1 MTAHFFTAFFARA
14 AGVPILS
21 FLRYTVNTEQG
32 GSSMKGLASAADR
45 RFMQAALQEAACAA
59 REGEIPVGAVIVL
72 QGRIVARAHNRREQD
87 RDATA
92 HAELL
97 AIREACR
104 RLGRWRL
111 TDACLYV
118 TLEPCPMCAGAIW
131 NARLGRVVYGAPDSA
146 AGACGSLFQIP
157 LHPALHQKM
166 ELVSGVEEEACKK
179 ILQDFL
185 KERR

>member
-1 MTAHFFTAFFARA
+1 
-14 AGVPILS
+14 
-21 FLRYTVNTEQG
+21 
-32 GSSMKGLASAADR
+32 MKGLASAADR

-118 TLEPCPMCAGAIW
+118 TLEPCQMCAGALIQG
-131 NARLGRVVYGAPDSA
+131 RIDRVVIGAMNKK
-146 AGACGSLFQIP
+146 AGCAGSILNLLEEPRFNHQAIVKRGVLEEACGSLMTDFFKQ
-157 LHPALHQKM
+157 LRKN
-166 ELVSGVEEEACKK
+166 SGRTARTEEKTES
-179 ILQDFL
+179 I
-185 KERR
+185 